1 MLLKDYI
8 IASAFNYGI
17 VPYVELFAIMGP
29 LRNKLYGEGLRRRIY
44 FPKDALRKLGITPPN
59 LWTFIQLPLLSPV
72 EVSEFNRAAQDYQ
85 GKYGTASLKKAGR
98 EQGRFFL
105 RKRLIRGIIPG
116 DPFRAHRFLMNC
128 FSLSVG
134 AKDDMNNFEIGR
146 YTQSSYLER
155 HFPFELASGK
165 ILPGE
170 KYFWTFLQG
179 VLSTDLCH
187 NKQMRAE
194 VIRKN
199 KMVHILSKSVDEWG
213 DYLLDNIDEMF

>member
-29 LRNKLYGEGLRRRIY
+29 LRNKLYGEGLRRIIY
-44 FPKDALRKLGITPPN
+44 FPKDALKRLGITPSN
-59 LWTFIQLPLLSPV
+59 LWAFIQLPLLSPV

-105 RKRLIRGIIPG
+105 RKRLIRGIIPE

-128 FSLSVG
+128 FSLFMG
-134 AKDDMNNFEIGR
+134 AKGDINNFEIGK

-155 HFPFELASGK
+155 HFPFELTGGK

-194 VIRKN
+194 VIREN
-199 KMVHILSKSVDEWG
+199 KMVHIVSKSVDEWG
-213 DYLLDNIDEMF
+213 DYLLDNIDGMF

>member
-1 MLLKDYI
+1 MGLKDYV

-17 VPYVELFAIMGP
+17 FPYLELFAIRGP
-29 LRNKLYGEGLRRRIY
+29 LRRRFYGEGLKRRIY

-59 LWTFIQLPLLSPV
+59 LWTFIQRPLLSSI
-72 EVSEFNRAAQDYQ
+72 EVSEFNRAAEDYQ
-85 GKYGTASLKKAGR
+85 IKYGTASLKKAGR
-98 EQGRFFL
+98 EQGKFFL
-105 RKRLIRGIIPG
+105 RKRLIRGVFPG
-116 DPFRAHRFLMNC
+116 DPFRAHRFLMSF
-128 FSLSVG
+128 FSLSMG
-134 AKDDMNNFEIGR
+134 ARDEMNHFEIGKHA
-146 YTQSSYLER
+146 QSSYLER
-155 HFPFELASGK
+155 HFPFELVNGK

-179 VLSTDLCH
+179 MLSTDLCH

-213 DYLLDNIDEMF
+213 DYLLDHIDEMF

>member
-1 MLLKDYI
+1 MIVKDYI

-29 LRNKLYGEGLRRRIY
+29 LRSKLYGEGLGRRIY

-85 GKYGTASLKKAGR
+85 EKYGTASLKKAGR

-105 RKRLIRGIIPG
+105 RKRLIRGIFPG

-128 FSLSVG
+128 FSLSMG
-134 AKDDMNNFEIGR
+134 ARDDMNNFEIGK
-146 YTQSSYLER
+146 YTQSRYLER
-155 HFPFELASGK
+155 HFPFELVNGK

-179 VLSTDLCH
+179 ALSTDLCH
-187 NKQMRAE
+187 RKQMRAE

>member
-29 LRNKLYGEGLRRRIY
+29 LRNKLYGEGLRRIIY
-44 FPKDALRKLGITPPN
+44 FPKDALKRLGITPSN
-59 LWTFIQLPLLSPV
+59 LWAFIQLPLLSPV

-105 RKRLIRGIIPG
+105 KKRLIRGIIPE

-128 FSLSVG
+128 FSLFMG
-134 AKDDMNNFEIGR
+134 AKGDINNFEIGK

-155 HFPFELASGK
+155 HFPFELTGGK

-194 VIRKN
+194 VIREN
-199 KMVHILSKSVDEWG
+199 KMVHIVSKSVDEWG
-213 DYLLDNIDEMF
+213 DYLLDNIDGMF